1 MLNRLS
7 HLVPQTYE
15 NHKPMTSPYLS
26 IWNVF
31 KYKHIIVLELL
42 ENTAS
47 WTQSKLAQ
55 YEPDFYVVTQVSW
68 EDVTADM

>member
-1 MLNRLS
+1 
-7 HLVPQTYE
+7 
-15 NHKPMTSPYLS
+15 MTSPYLS